1 MSKRW
6 TDADGVHLDLTGLE
20 APAPM
25 LAVMA
30 EINASDAPL
39 TLHMDREP
47 IFLYPDLQEMG
58 WVWTVQGADNPGTGE
73 AAFVI
78 FLKKAA
84 DV

>member
-20 APAPM
+20 PPAPM

-30 EINASDAPL
+30 EINVSDAPL

-47 IFLYPDLQEMG
+47 IFLYPDLQEKG
-58 WVWTVQGADNPGTGE
+58 WVWSAHRGENSSAGE

-78 FLKKAA
+78 HLKKAA

>member
-1 MSKRW
+1 MTKRW
-6 TDADGVHLDLTGLE
+6 TDGDSVHLDLTGLE
-20 APAPM
+20 APQPM

-39 TLHMDREP
+39 ILHMDREP

-58 WVWTVQGADNPGTGE
+58 WVWTVQRAENPGAGE

-78 FLKKAA
+78 HLKKAA
-84 DV
+84 GA